1 VEFEDLHI
9 IFYLIV
15 PEVELLNQLQRV
27 LNRTELLGV
36 HFDRVV
42 HVLHDQQIL
51 LDYNLADHSELLDL
65 CVLQAALNVQ
75 FGIQRVPSLPRLL
88 IDDYGLF
95 IDLHID
101 VSIEIKESSIY
112 RVLAGVEQGVD
123 HEEFLRRG
131 SSRKI

>member
-15 PEVELLNQLQRV
+15 PEVDLLNQLQRV

-36 HFDRVV
+36 HFDTVV
-42 HVLHDQQIL
+42 HVLHYQQIL
-51 LDYNLADHSELLDL
+51 LDYDLADHSELLDL

-101 VSIEIKESSIY
+101 VSIEIKESSI
-112 RVLAGVEQGVD
+112 
-123 HEEFLRRG
+123 
-131 SSRKI
+131 